1 MFNLDESIK
10 TWRNDL
16 NKNDVLSL
24 DDLDELESH
33 LMDEITVLKEKD
45 LSEEEAFLIAKSR
58 IGQND
63 IIEEEYK
70 KLFTLFIGFIS
81 FQFIL
86 ILIRFIGLIVTVSV
100 FSKYPLPNSPI
111 SSFSFGIQLSILLAI
126 FTFIFSPLFPK
137 VLSNFSALNIN
148 VKSIIMLLILF
159 FNFYAMPILS
169 SNVITDLDNE
179 YLLNYLNTYNFASNR
194 IETLF
199 IPIFLMLFLIVKKV
213 KKYTFAKA

>member
-70 KLFTLFIGFIS
+70 K
-81 FQFIL
+81 
-86 ILIRFIGLIVTVSV
+86 V
-100 FSKYPLPNSPI
+100 
-111 SSFSFGIQLSILLAI
+111 
-126 FTFIFSPLFPK
+126 
-137 VLSNFSALNIN
+137 
-148 VKSIIMLLILF
+148 
-159 FNFYAMPILS
+159 
-169 SNVITDLDNE
+169 
-179 YLLNYLNTYNFASNR
+179 NR
-194 IETLF
+194 NMV
-199 IPIFLMLFLIVKKV
+199 P
-213 KKYTFAKA
+213 